1 MNSAREKIV
10 EASPSQRIVVFRS
23 QDRETLSTLTSNTD
37 GELDAPLKGVSRVT
51 LHSCVIPKTWFN
63 ISSQIGNNTI
73 TVVVAGG
80 GGGTFTVTFTAGNY
94 DYDTFATH
102 LATRLQ
108 ADANVGVWTVQKVN
122 VANSYSSDSYRYAIK
137 NSTNAW
143 SIPSYSWTGLT
154 ADVNKKSYRL
164 LGLGYAG
171 LAGAINTYATTGV
184 INLCPIKY
192 IMVHHGGTSDLV
204 TTTGVPTYKFTFAI
218 PCGNVNFGQHIL
230 YNMKEGGYNSV
241 RIPGVDFLLSDYRI
255 RLTETDGTLIDFNGA
270 DVDIAFLYE
279 EQLRP
284 QLREELNYNSTTGYR
299 RRIVDNY

>member
-1 MNSAREKIV
+1 MNSAREKII

-51 LHSCVIPKTWFN
+51 LHSAVIPKTWFN

-73 TVVVAGG
+73 SVRIGAT
-80 GGGTFTVTFTAGNY
+80 TYTVTFTAGNY
-94 DYDTFATH
+94 DYDTFAAH

-108 ADANVGVWTVQKVN
+108 ADVNLGTWTVTKVN
-122 VANSYSSDSYRYAIK
+122 VANSYSSDSYRYAIT
-137 NSTNAW
+137 NSTQNW
-143 SIPSYSWTGLT
+143 SIPSYTWTGLT
-154 ADVNKKSYRL
+154 IDVNKKAYRL
-164 LGLGYAG
+164 LGLGAAG
-171 LAGAINTYATTGV
+171 LTGTSGVAALTGV
-184 INLCPIKY
+184 VNLCPIKY
-192 IMVHHGGTSDLV
+192 IMVHHGATSDLV

-218 PCGNVNFGQHIL
+218 PCGNASFGNHVV

-241 RIPGVDFLLSDYRI
+241 RIPGVDFLMSDYRI

-270 DVDIAFLYE
+270 DTEIAFLYE